1 MANYPRLPI
10 YNMTRNMSPEEL
22 YREIRQFADL
32 LGYELDTRDNQIDNR
47 PTTKVLTVV
56 TVASIGRPSNGDIVF
71 AASAG
76 KFRGY
81 VSGTGWVDFN

>member
-10 YNMTRNMSPEEL
+10 YNMTRGMTPEEL

-32 LGYELDTRDNQIDNR
+32 LSYELDTRDSQIDGR
-47 PTTKVLTVV
+47 PATKVLTVV
-56 TVASIGRPSNGDIVF
+56 TVASIGRPANGDIVF

>member
-1 MANYPRLPI
+1 MANYPRYAGLENI
-10 YNMTRNMSPEEL
+10 EFWANELTR
-22 YREIRQFADL
+22 
-32 LGYELDTRDNQIDNR
+32 ELDTRDRVVDAR
-47 PTTKVLTVV
+47 PATRIYTVV
-56 TVASIGRPSNGDIVF
+56 SVSEIGRPASGDIAF